1 MSKEGRP
8 EPSRVA
14 GERETLEKYLDYHRA
29 TLLWKTEGLSDEDL
43 RRAVAPS
50 GLTLLGLAK
59 HLAYVERYWFQSVF
73 AGIDVQFP
81 WSDEDPDADFRVE
94 PDETTEQILVLYRT
108 ECERSREISAA
119 ASLEDRAQ
127 GPRTRELTLRWI
139 LAHMVEETA
148 RHNGHA
154 DIIRELIDGS
164 TGV

>member
-1 MSKEGRP
+1 MPKEERP
-8 EPSRVA
+8 EPSTVA
-14 GERETLEKYLDYHRA
+14 DERETLEKYLDYHRA
-29 TLLWKTEGLSDEDL
+29 TLLWKTEGLSDQDL

-73 AGIDVQFP
+73 AALDVQFP

-94 PDETTEQILVLYRT
+94 PNETTEQILSLYRT

-119 ASLEDRAQ
+119 ASMDDRAR
-127 GPRTRELTLRWI
+127 GPRREEYTLRWI